1 MKIWNLFE
9 QSGHFK
15 DVEKEMGYDGIDVD
29 CVKTDH
35 TDYVMDLLA
44 EMDKWEKGKKSI
56 FDEIKQDDFVFSFFP
71 CIRFENRANM
81 MIQGHNYPTI
91 YKPMVDRLD
100 ISRERERERSMWYG
114 YFCLF
119 CEIMLVK
126 GVRCVIEN
134 PYAID
139 HYLVRY
145 CPLKSDYVI
154 MDRSKY
160 GDYFK
165 KPTQFWFLNCEP
177 RDGLVAVD
185 WENKPTKIVDK
196 ERGIN
201 RSLISKEFI
210 RVFLSEIV
218 DLEGEAIKKK
228 YD

>member
-1 MKIWNLFE
+1 
-9 QSGHFK
+9 
-15 DVEKEMGYDGIDVD
+15 
-29 CVKTDH
+29 
-35 TDYVMDLLA
+35 
-44 EMDKWEKGKKSI
+44 
-56 FDEIKQDDFVFSFFP
+56 
-71 CIRFENRANM
+71 
-81 MIQGHNYPTI
+81 
-91 YKPMVDRLD
+91 
-100 ISRERERERSMWYG
+100 
-114 YFCLF
+114 
-119 CEIMLVK
+119 MLVN

-134 PYAID
+134 PYQTD

-145 CPLKSDYVI
+145 CPLKSDYLI

-177 RDGLVAVD
+177 RNNLVAMSC
-185 WENKPTKIVDK
+185 ESKSAKKIIRK

-228 YD
+228 YE

>member
-1 MKIWNLFE
+1 MRIWNLFE

-15 DVEKEMGYDGIDVD
+15 DVEAEMGYDGVDVD

-44 EMDKWEKGKKSI
+44 EMDKWERGEKSI
-56 FDEIKQDDFVFSFFP
+56 FDEIKKDDFVFSFFP

-81 MIQGHNYPTI
+81 MILGHTYPYI
-91 YKPMVDRLD
+91 HRSIIDRLD
-100 ISRERERERSMWYG
+100 ISRERERSMWYG

-134 PYAID
+134 PYQTD

-145 CPLKSDYVI
+145 CPLKAEYII

-177 RDGLVAVD
+177 RNGLVAVD
-185 WENKPTKIVDK
+185 WENKPTKTVDK
-196 ERGIN
+196 ERGIG

-218 DLEGEAIKKK
+218 DLEGKVVNKK

>member
-1 MKIWNLFE
+1 MRIWNLFE

-15 DVEKEMGYDGIDVD
+15 DVEKEMGYDGVDID
-29 CVKTDH
+29 CVKTEH
-35 TDYVMDLLA
+35 TDYVMDLLV
-44 EMDKWEKGKKSI
+44 EMDKWENGKKSI

-71 CIRFENRANM
+71 CIRFEIQSNM
-81 MIQGHNYPTI
+81 MIQGNRYPDI
-91 YKPMVDRLD
+91 CKSMVDRLD
-100 ISRERERERSMWYG
+100 ISRERERSMWYG

-119 CEIMLVK
+119 CKIMLMK

-134 PYAID
+134 PYQTN

-145 CPLKSDYVI
+145 CPLKADYFI

-177 RDGLVAVD
+177 RNGLVAVD
-185 WENKPTKIVDK
+185 WNNKPIKTICK
-196 ERGIN
+196 EHGIN

-210 RVFLSEIV
+210 RVFLGEIV
-218 DLEGEAIKKK
+218 DLEGEKVNKK

>member
-1 MKIWNLFE
+1 MIWNLFE
-9 QSGHFK
+9 KSGHFK
-15 DVEKEMGYDGIDVD
+15 DVENEMGYEAVDVD
-29 CVKTDH
+29 CVKTEH
-35 TDYVMDLLA
+35 TDYVLDLLA
-44 EMDKWEKGKKSI
+44 EMDKWENGKKSI

-71 CIRFENRANM
+71 CIRFEVQANM
-81 MIQGHNYPTI
+81 LIQGNRYPDI
-91 YKPMVDRLD
+91 YKSMVDRLG
-100 ISRERERERSMWYG
+100 ISRERERERSIWYG

-126 GVRCVIEN
+126 GVRCVLEN
-134 PYAID
+134 PYQTT

-145 CPLKSDYVI
+145 CPLKADYII

-177 RDGLVAVD
+177 KNGLVAV
-185 WENKPTKIVDK
+185 NYNGKPTKTISK

-210 RVFLSEIV
+210 KIFLRDIV
-218 DLEGEAIKKK
+218 DLGEHYETSKHN
-228 YD
+228 